1 MAPVRRRTLGPRVAG
16 AGGIGCEGGVAV
28 GNGGEGVRRAVG
40 VPRAA
45 EAWWQWAA
53 SPGLGARAAQ
63 SEAPG
68 WCLLLSAVAAGAV
81 ASRWSHAMGAAAAL
95 AVWGGGYGLAA
106 LLAWVGRELGGRA
119 SARALAA
126 SLAVASCPAVLA
138 LAAARLALWPLAAGL
153 LLLAGVR
160 GGVDVGRQHAFGG
173 ARVVATLVLTAVV
186 AVAGLEALLVLAVV
200 VHRVMG

>member
-1 MAPVRRRTLGPRVAG
+1 M
-16 AGGIGCEGGVAV
+16 
-28 GNGGEGVRRAVG
+28 GNGGERAPRVVG

-45 EAWWQWAA
+45 AAWWQWAE
-53 SPGLGARAAQ
+53 SPGWGAQAAQ

-68 WCLLLSAVAAGAV
+68 WCLLVSAVAAGAV
-81 ASRWSHAMGAAAAL
+81 AARWSYPLGVSAAL
-95 AVWGGGYGLAA
+95 AVWAGGYGLAA

-160 GGVDVGRQHAFGG
+160 IGVDVGRQHAFGG
-173 ARVVATLVLTAVV
+173 ARVVATLVLAAVV
-186 AVAGLEALLVLAVV
+186 AVAGLEALLVLGVV